1 MLKVLEINSMNNPST
16 RRALFTSLL
25 LALPVVGTLLFYSLQ
40 TTLAASVAA
49 SQREHLTA
57 AEIELVRDTQELDK
71 RTQVFVKAVER
82 RMLVMTDP
90 AAAAKQA
97 QKDVE
102 LWGELPQGTRT
113 QLFSDIG
120 RILDEAITN
129 IDDAA
134 ERSPQ
139 STLLAK
145 SLRILAEASQS
156 LLPRLIAKRDA
167 ASTEAERDAL
177 EQAIENAQT
186 VIEAAK
192 KLPPEE
198 KKK

>member
-1 MLKVLEINSMNNPST
+1 MNNPST

-192 KLPPEE
+192 KLSPEE

>member
-1 MLKVLEINSMNNPST
+1 MNNPSI
-16 RRALFTSLL
+16 RRVLLALL
-25 LALPVVGTLLFYSLQ
+25 LALPVVGTLLFYSLH
-40 TTLAASVAA
+40 TPLAASVTAR
-49 SQREHLTA
+49 QREHLTA

-71 RTQVFVKAVER
+71 RTLVFVKAVER

-97 QKDVE
+97 QKDAE

-145 SLRILAEASQS
+145 SLRILAEASQN
-156 LLPRLIAKRDA
+156 LLPRLTAMRDA
-167 ASTEAERDAL
+167 ALTEAERDAL

>member
-1 MLKVLEINSMNNPST
+1 MNNPST

>member
-1 MLKVLEINSMNNPST
+1 MNNPSI
-16 RRALFTSLL
+16 RRALLALL
-25 LALPVVGTLLFYSLQ
+25 LAMPVVGTLLFYSLN

-145 SLRILAEASQS
+145 SLRILADASQS
-156 LLPRLIAKRDA
+156 LVPRLTSKRDS